1 MSVATETR
9 PDLDTLRE
17 QEASMVQELEGV
29 KAWLAEQP
37 EKQRAARE
45 EAFLTIGKRPLAL
58 TNSPPQ
64 KLIDAE
70 KKAVAKARSL
80 EADLAAV
87 RSVIAAETQRQAEE
101 VLADVHERDDRER
114 DRQAE
119 LIPEAAAAF
128 TDLVEAYSR
137 LLQAAEKHD
146 RGRERRGRSCRRTSS
161 II

>member
-1 MSVATETR
+1 
-9 PDLDTLRE
+9 
-17 QEASMVQELEGV
+17 
-29 KAWLAEQP
+29 
-37 EKQRAARE
+37 
-45 EAFLTIGKRPLAL
+45 LAL
-58 TNSPPQ
+58 TNSPLQ

-87 RSVIAAETQRQAEE
+87 CSVIAAETQRQAEE

-119 LIPEAAAAF
+119 LIREAAAAF

-146 RGRERRGRSCRRTSS
+146 RGREQARAKLPPNLQHHLDGPAPRCCSHRSR
-161 II
+161 